1 MSAGRGGARSRGQRR
16 AGLAPLVALA
26 IGAACPKALAQ
37 DEAPAPDAASG
48 PAGCERSFHVARPAP
63 PECLGSIDTDRP
75 HKTDSPHAVAAG
87 HAQIELGLFEYGLEH
102 RSGRGDEFTPG
113 NNIYKLGLADRLG
126 PIKHWDLQVLHAPG
140 SYAMHEHRFRRSRE
154 LMVRSKVN
162 LVEGPIALTL
172 VPAFIAPLARD
183 ARPEGGGFVFVGGD
197 LPFDV
202 DYEVNAGALSESEP
216 GPDGP
221 GGRRRAVAIAAFA
234 LTRRLVGPLSGF
246 VELYGEA
253 TSLARPRPTS
263 TVDGGLLLLVDKNW
277 QFDAG
282 AYIGL
287 SGDAPA
293 VTPFVGLSSRI

>member
-1 MSAGRGGARSRGQRR
+1 VSAGRGGAPPRGGRR
-16 AGLAPLVALA
+16 AGLALLTALV

-37 DEAPAPDAASG
+37 GEAPDAASG
-48 PAGCERSFHVARPAP
+48 PAGCERSFHVARPVP
-63 PECLGSIDTDRP
+63 PECLGPIDTDRP
-75 HKTDSPHAVAAG
+75 HKTDTPHTVAAG
-87 HAQIELGLFEYGLEH
+87 HVQLEVGLFEHAFER
-102 RSGRGDEFTPG
+102 RSSRGDEFTPG

-126 PIKHWDLQVLHAPG
+126 PVKHWDLQVLHAPG
-140 SYAMHEHRFRRSRE
+140 SYAMHEHRFRRSQE

-162 LVEGPIALTL
+162 LIEGPVALTL

-216 GPDGP
+216 GP

-253 TSLARPRPTS
+253 TTLAPPRPTS

-282 AYIGL
+282 AYVGL